1 MHVDARLYAFVF
13 DQTKCACTARTQIYM
28 HKMQVDLKCAWC
40 FVRHDT
46 NLDPGLSHFSQ
57 VRFWEIQLEKMP
69 KRLRQK
75 TAAEETGYDCFVP
88 GDEAGI
94 DCSKDVC
101 KDGHIQT
108 KYWVFMT
115 YGTPPDFKL
124 PMTFLIYQKE
134 TTAKGVPH
142 YQGYMELD
150 TRLKFR
156 TCMALLGF
164 PIVKKGQKKEFPTH
178 VARRYGTQEAN
189 IRYCSSSWYCRKCGG
204 ADAEGFPQYAKECE
218 ENCNGKKSK
227 NKIGITV
234 VHGKPT
240 EVQTLMQMH
249 EHVKKKLKTGCPKKL
264 LYEEFPQYASQHLKW
279 IDRQHQ
285 VYAPQRN
292 WAPLV
297 YWFWGES
304 GSDKSRL
311 AKSICTSCYFK
322 PPDNRWFDGYDQHEV
337 IVFNDFRKSTFTFS
351 YLLDLIDR
359 YPFHVE
365 IKGAV
370 VSMVAKAMIFTC
382 SKPHA
387 ELWAEIA
394 GSANENLVQLTRRIT
409 KEIKFPLST
418 ADKVVLITDIRNKID
433 GMVKAERPEGD
444 PLYGQWTPGEP
455 VPEAVDL
462 IPISDL

>member
-1 MHVDARLYAFVF
+1 MLFCL
-13 DQTKCACTARTQIYM
+13 T
-28 HKMQVDLKCAWC
+28 
-40 FVRHDT
+40 RHDALT
-46 NLDPGLSHFSQ
+46 LLRHFGSSE
-57 VRFWEIQLEKMP
+57 FLGKIQLEKMP
-69 KRLRQK
+69 NKRLRAK
-75 TAAEETGYDCFVP
+75 TPSHETSYPDFVT
-88 GDEAGI
+88 GDEAGL
-94 DCSKDVC
+94 DVSKDVC
-101 KDGHIQT
+101 RDGHIQT
-108 KYWVFMT
+108 KYWVFTT
-115 YGTPPDFKL
+115 YGLPPDFRP
-124 PMTFLIYQKE
+124 PMNFLIYQKE
-134 TTAKGVPH
+134 VSQKGHEH
-142 YQGYMELD
+142 YQGYVELE
-150 TRLKFR
+150 TRAKFK
-156 TCMALLGF
+156 TLMGILGF
-164 PIVKKGQKKEFPTH
+164 HIHKRGEKCEKQLTY
-178 VARRYGTQEAN
+178 VARRFGTQEAN
-189 IRYCSSSWYCRKCGG
+189 IRYCSSHSYCRKCGG
-204 ADAEGFPQYAKECE
+204 ADAEGLPAYARVCE
-218 ENCNGKKSK
+218 EGCKGLKPK

-249 EHVKKKLKTGCPKKL
+249 EHVKKRLKTGCPKKL
-264 LYEEFPQYASQHLKW
+264 LYEEFPHYASQHLKW

-382 SKPHA
+382 SKPHE

-394 GSANENLVQLTRRIT
+394 GSANENLLQLTRRIT

-418 ADKVVLITDIRNKID
+418 AEKVVLITDIRNKID
-433 GMVKAERPEGD
+433 TMVKAERPEGD

-455 VPEAVDL
+455 VPEAVDM